1 MINILITKPEEDTAK
16 IKEAFK
22 KDIRIIPFSTI
33 KTVPVEFEI
42 NTENFDIF
50 IFTSV
55 NTVKHFFNQIDPE
68 KLREKIIIAVGDKT
82 KAELKKLGFD
92 KVKVP
97 ETQSSEGVLNLL
109 SDSSFKNKK
118 IAFPRA
124 KKGVDLLLKSMENI
138 TLIPVYETVINIP
151 ENTEKVREL
160 FEKNRIDY
168 AVFTSPSNIEN
179 FLKIFGSK
187 GIKFLKETKVI
198 PIGKTTGGKLKDL
211 GIEPLFIPEKP
222 SIKGILERVLS
233 A

>member
-33 KTVPVEFEI
+33 KTVPIKFEI

-97 ETQSSEGVLNLL
+97 ETQSSEGLLTLL

-198 PIGKTTGGKLKDL
+198 PIGKTTGSKLKDL